1 MRATLW
7 SFAFL
12 VVIGFGSLLTA
23 LVRNAPPWTEPP
35 GPFARLGTYLST
47 HVAETN
53 AASPFPELQPR
64 RYANVLPDHLL
75 GLVDQAATKLGWQVL
90 QRDVQR
96 HTLRAVV
103 TTPMMQFQDD
113 VGISIVATE
122 DKRGS
127 VLFVRAESRVGR
139 GDLAGN
145 TRHIL
150 DLYAQLDA
158 VVPPPE
164 TAWHAGR

>member
-7 SFAFL
+7 SLAFL
-12 VVIGFGSLLTA
+12 VVIGVGSLLTA

-35 GPFARLGTYLST
+35 GMFARLGTYLNS

-53 AASPFPELQPR
+53 AASAFPELHPR
-64 RYANVLPDHLL
+64 LYPTVQPDHLF
-75 GLVDQAATKLGWQVL
+75 GLVDQAATMLGWQVL

-113 VGISIVATE
+113 VGISIVPTD

-139 GDLAGN
+139 GDLAAN

-150 DLYAQLDA
+150 DLYAQLDT
-158 VVPPPE
+158 VVPPPD
-164 TAWHAGR
+164 TAWRAGR